1 MAFDADTFEMY
12 AGMMGND
19 FGADKEA
26 LRARKIC
33 LAGGV
38 TPFKQIL
45 TGMLVGAFSSAEGFA
60 MTSGS
65 THARAP

>member
-1 MAFDADTFEMY
+1 MY

-33 LAGGV
+33 LAGGC

-45 TGMLVGAFSSAEGFA
+45 TGMPHGVSNPGLS
-60 MTSGS
+60 
-65 THARAP
+65 PP